1 MTNTDTH
8 VTAHGATIPRIGLGT
23 ADMRGEDGAAAVAT
37 ALKLGYRHIDA
48 ARKYGTEEYVGE
60 GLRAAGV
67 PRSDIFL
74 CTKVSHERL
83 APNDVQRSVDESLRA
98 LGVDYF
104 DLLLIHWPSPDV
116 PMGETLK
123 KFAQL
128 KREGI
133 TRHLGVANYS
143 IPMVEQ
149 AVRECPEPLV
159 SLQVEMHPYMDQSK
173 VLAAARRL
181 GLALTAYSPI
191 RRGVILEDSTV
202 KEIAAA
208 HGKSPAQVA
217 LRWIMQHEGTVAIPK
232 SSNPERLAQ
241 NLAVFDF
248 ELTDDEMRRLSA
260 LARPDG
266 RRANPPYSPQWD
278 A

>member
-1 MTNTDTH
+1 MTKTDTH
-8 VTAHGATIPRIGLGT
+8 VSAHGANIPRIGLGT
-23 ADMRGEDGAAAVAT
+23 ADMRGETGAEAVAT
-37 ALKLGYRHIDA
+37 ALKIGYRHIDA
-48 ARKYGTEEYVGE
+48 ARKYGTEEFVGE
-60 GLRAAGV
+60 GMRAAGV
-67 PRSDIFL
+67 KRADIFL

-83 APNDVQRSVDESLRA
+83 APADVQRSVEESLRA

-116 PMGETLK
+116 PMKETLGH
-123 KFAQL
+123 FAKL

-133 TRHLGVANYS
+133 ARHLGVANYS

-159 SLQVEMHPYMDQSK
+159 NLQVEMHPYMDQSK

-191 RRGVILEDSTV
+191 RRGVILEDPVV

-217 LRWIMQHEGTVAIPK
+217 LRWIMQQDGTVAIPK

-241 NLAVFDF
+241 NLALFDF
-248 ELTDDEMRRLSA
+248 ELTDDDMRRLSA

-266 RRANPPYSPQWD
+266 RRANPPYSPKWD